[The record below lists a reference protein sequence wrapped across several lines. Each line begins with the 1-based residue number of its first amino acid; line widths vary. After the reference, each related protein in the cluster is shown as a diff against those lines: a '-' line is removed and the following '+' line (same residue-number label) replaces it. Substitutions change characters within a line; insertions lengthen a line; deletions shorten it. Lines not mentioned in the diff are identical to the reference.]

1 MLSKNEL
8 VSKLNQIVESA
19 KLSKNVKLEFDNLL
33 NELTTRKTREIKHPD
48 YYDDEKQCL
57 MRYCK
62 YHNQYEVEN
71 NMIAK
76 KNYCKVASFISNQR
90 RAEIKKLENSLLDL
104 IQTNAD
110 ADEISALAETI
121 KTKKALM
128 HNSSTYDYDKDYQ
141 YYAENCKQR
150 NKSDDK
156 E

>member
-1 MLSKNEL
+1 MLSKSEL

-48 YYDDEKQCL
+48 YYDDEKQSL

-62 YHNQYEVEN
+62 YHNRYEVEN

-76 KNYCKVASFISNQR
+76 KSYCKVASFISNQR

-110 ADEISALAETI
+110 ASEIAKLAEII
-121 KTKKALM
+121 KEKKQNM
-128 HNSSTYDYDKDYQ
+128 HNSETYDYERDYQ